1 MAIRPLE
8 ICLIA
13 ENRFVKTNKLQYGP
27 KICFCA
33 SEVVLRRSWG
43 QGMHFECR
51 CCPSAVRCV
60 EGGAGR
66 VSVCAGAVRRLPV
79 TSVGKGSL
87 QARALRFVEKAVLRK
102 RKEPHFWGSEG
113 AMGFEGGFRFGH
125 ATGFTRLHRLLAV
138 AGFSPTLLE
147 SLVVTSFIRSRWA
160 PGCAG
165 PPILLA
171 EALVR
176 LRADGRR
183 RTRKYAGTSVRVR
196 FWGARRSVR
205 GYLAPRFRLHRRTEH
220 GRQRRVR
227 TAFRG

>member
-1 MAIRPLE
+1 MPFEGGRGGSPCARALSGG
-8 ICLIA
+8 CLRHRW
-13 ENRFVKTNKLQYGP
+13 ERTLCRRKRCDL
-27 KICFCA
+27 
-33 SEVVLRRSWG
+33 LRRSYC
-43 QGMHFECR
+43 ENEKS
-51 CCPSAVRCV
+51 PI
-60 EGGAGR
+60 
-66 VSVCAGAVRRLPV
+66 
-79 TSVGKGSL
+79 VG
-87 QARALRFVEKAVLRK
+87 ALRVRWDS
-102 RKEPHFWGSEG
+102 R
-113 AMGFEGGFRFGH
+113 GFRFGD

-147 SLVVTSFIRSRWA
+147 SLVAIGFTQSRWA
-160 PGCAG
+160 PGYAG
-165 PPILLA
+165 LPALCA

-205 GYLAPRFRLHRRTEH
+205 GYLVPRFRLHRRTEH

>member
-1 MAIRPLE
+1 M
-8 ICLIA
+8 
-13 ENRFVKTNKLQYGP
+13 
-27 KICFCA
+27 
-33 SEVVLRRSWG
+33 
-43 QGMHFECR
+43 
-51 CCPSAVRCV
+51 
-60 EGGAGR
+60 
-66 VSVCAGAVRRLPV
+66 CAGAVRRLPV

-102 RKEPHFWGSEG
+102 RKEPHCWGSEG
-113 AMGFEGGFRFGH
+113 CDGIRRGFRFGH

-147 SLVVTSFIRSRWA
+147 SLVATGFTRSRWV
-160 PGCAG
+160 PGYAG
-165 PPILLA
+165 LPALLV

-205 GYLAPRFRLHRRTEH
+205 GYLVPRFRPHRRTEH

>member
-1 MAIRPLE
+1 M
-8 ICLIA
+8 
-13 ENRFVKTNKLQYGP
+13 
-27 KICFCA
+27 
-33 SEVVLRRSWG
+33 S
-43 QGMHFECR
+43 
-51 CCPSAVRCV
+51 
-60 EGGAGR
+60 
-66 VSVCAGAVRRLPV
+66 AGAVRRL
-79 TSVGKGSL
+79 SVASRGGRGGSPC
-87 QARALRFVEKAVLRK
+87 ARALSGGCLRHRWERALCRRK
-102 RKEPHFWGSEG
+102 RCDLLRRPYCENEKSPIVG
-113 AMGFEGGFRFGH
+113 ALRVRWDSRGFRFGH
-125 ATGFTRLHRLLAV
+125 ATGFTRLHRILAV

-147 SLVVTSFIRSRWA
+147 SLVVTSFTRSRWA

-165 PPILLA
+165 LPILLA

-205 GYLAPRFRLHRRTEH
+205 GYLVPRFRLHRRTEH

>member
-1 MAIRPLE
+1 MPFEGRGAGFRVRRRCQTVACDIGGNGTLCRRGRCDL
-8 ICLIA
+8 
-13 ENRFVKTNKLQYGP
+13 
-27 KICFCA
+27 
-33 SEVVLRRSWG
+33 LRRPYCENEKS
-43 QGMHFECR
+43 
-51 CCPSAVRCV
+51 PI
-60 EGGAGR
+60 
-66 VSVCAGAVRRLPV
+66 AGALRVRWD
-79 TSVGKGSL
+79 S
-87 QARALRFVEKAVLRK
+87 K
-102 RKEPHFWGSEG
+102 RISFW
-113 AMGFEGGFRFGH
+113 H

-147 SLVVTSFIRSRWA
+147 SLVATGFTRSRWA

-165 PPILLA
+165 LPILLA

-176 LRADGRR
+176 LRAGGRR

-205 GYLAPRFRLHRRTEH
+205 GYLVPRFRLHRRTEH

>member
-1 MAIRPLE
+1 MSA
-8 ICLIA
+8 
-13 ENRFVKTNKLQYGP
+13 G
-27 KICFCA
+27 
-33 SEVVLRRSWG
+33 
-43 QGMHFECR
+43 
-51 CCPSAVRCV
+51 AVRRLSV
-60 EGGAGR
+60 ASRGGAGR

-79 TSVGKGSL
+79 ASVGKGPL

-102 RKEPHFWGSEG
+102 RKEPHCWGSEG
-113 AMGFEGGFRFGH
+113 AMGFEEDFVLVMRPV
-125 ATGFTRLHRLLAV
+125 LHRLLAV

-147 SLVVTSFIRSRWA
+147 SLVATGFTRSRWA
-160 PGCAG
+160 PGYAG
-165 PPILLA
+165 FPDLRV